1 MLEGETRYFVYSGIM
16 AETQL
21 KFCYFVDE
29 IEKMEEEVVILLLL
43 NKGVSIE
50 HWLLEKNWSMWWWK
64 CVLKRSNLFYK
75 WGTWTVVN
83 YVRCIQYNRR
93 YHWHN
98 QDSQWAIHSHKT
110 RHWCHIHLVY
120 NYPNKP
126 PKNDNIDTRIKLWK
140 SEGKSSGIKGKTST
154 FNPK

>member
-1 MLEGETRYFVYSGIM
+1 MEGETRYFVYSGIM

-43 NKGVSIE
+43 NKGVRIE

-75 WGTWTVVN
+75 
-83 YVRCIQYNRR
+83 
-93 YHWHN
+93 
-98 QDSQWAIHSHKT
+98 
-110 RHWCHIHLVY
+110 
-120 NYPNKP
+120 
-126 PKNDNIDTRIKLWK
+126 
-140 SEGKSSGIKGKTST
+140 
-154 FNPK
+154 